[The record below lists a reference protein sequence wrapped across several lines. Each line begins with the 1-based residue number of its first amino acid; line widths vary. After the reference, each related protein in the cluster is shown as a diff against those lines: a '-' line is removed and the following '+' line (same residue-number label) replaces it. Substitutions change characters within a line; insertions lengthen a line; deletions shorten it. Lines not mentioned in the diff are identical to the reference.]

1 MADQQI
7 IDYGATANDGTGD
20 TLRNAFIKVD
30 DNFSAIWEAGPVGSN
45 VVISNNTIEII
56 DTNGNLVLKPNGIG
70 TVQVRNSVLP
80 VGNNIYNLGSANAV
94 FRSLYLGSGGFTTSG
109 NITADYF
116 IGDGSLL
123 TNITAAGGT
132 AIVNGTSNVRIGGAG
147 ANVTVGVAG
156 VGNVAVFSS
165 TDLTISGNL
174 LPAGNVSKNIGS
186 PTNAFNDL
194 YLANST
200 IFLGNATIS
209 ANATSVIMTNESG
222 QQTVIT
228 GSGTLTSYGNANV
241 AANLAAFGS
250 NPILTTGN
258 VTAGFFLGN
267 GSQLSGITAN
277 YSNANVAA
285 YLPTYSGAITAA
297 NVSASGNVTGAFIKG
312 DGSLLTNI
320 TVAGGTAIVNG
331 TSNVVVASS
340 GNITVGVAGVTG
352 VATFTTN
359 GLTVPGNV
367 AAGNISGNGAAL
379 TSVSTDRGSDT
390 NNWDALTQM
399 GAYKVN
405 RVSWSGTTGT
415 PTDSAVFVGLLQ
427 VITAGDTT
435 TQMFFPGTVQAGNE
449 QIQWNRTLWSG
460 TWTNWTKIIN
470 NGQIIDAGSF

>member
-20 TLRNAFIKVD
+20 PLRDAFIKVD

-56 DTNGNLVLKPNGIG
+56 NTNGNLVLKPNGIG

-123 TNITAAGGT
+123 TNIT
-132 AIVNGTSNVRIGGAG
+132 
-147 ANVTVGVAG
+147 
-156 VGNVAVFSS
+156 
-165 TDLTISGNL
+165 
-174 LPAGNVSKNIGS
+174 
-186 PTNAFNDL
+186 
-194 YLANST
+194 
-200 IFLGNATIS
+200 
-209 ANATSVIMTNESG
+209 
-222 QQTVIT
+222 
-228 GSGTLTSYGNANV
+228 
-241 AANLAAFGS
+241 
-250 NPILTTGN
+250 
-258 VTAGFFLGN
+258 
-267 GSQLSGITAN
+267 
-277 YSNANVAA
+277 
-285 YLPTYSGAITAA
+285 
-297 NVSASGNVTGAFIKG
+297 
-312 DGSLLTNI
+312 
-320 TVAGGTAIVNG
+320 VAGGTAIVNG
-331 TSNVVVASS
+331 TSNVVVAAS
-340 GNITVGVAGVTG
+340 GNITVGVAGVAG

-390 NNWDALTQM
+390 NNWNTLTQM

-435 TQMFFPGTVQAGNE
+435 TQMFFPGTVQSGNE

>member
-116 IGDGSLL
+116 IGNGAALTGIVASGGAAIANGS
-123 TNITAAGGT
+123 
-132 AIVNGTSNVRIGGAG
+132 SNVSIGGAG

-174 LPAGNVSKNIGS
+174 LPAGNVNKNIGS

-241 AANLAAFGS
+241 AANLAALVQ
-250 NPILTTGN
+250 IL
-258 VTAGFFLGN
+258 
-267 GSQLSGITAN
+267 
-277 YSNANVAA
+277 Y
-285 YLPTYSGAITAA
+285 
-297 NVSASGNVTGAFIKG
+297 
-312 DGSLLTNI
+312 
-320 TVAGGTAIVNG
+320 
-331 TSNVVVASS
+331 
-340 GNITVGVAGVTG
+340 
-352 VATFTTN
+352 
-359 GLTVPGNV
+359 
-367 AAGNISGNGAAL
+367 
-379 TSVSTDRGSDT
+379 
-390 NNWDALTQM
+390 
-399 GAYKVN
+399 
-405 RVSWSGTTGT
+405 
-415 PTDSAVFVGLLQ
+415 
-427 VITAGDTT
+427 
-435 TQMFFPGTVQAGNE
+435 
-449 QIQWNRTLWSG
+449 
-460 TWTNWTKIIN
+460 
-470 NGQIIDAGSF
+470 